1 VADLLRAPS
10 VHLHVHVILASIR
23 QRGEWFRLWPAHTG
37 TVIRIVLRPQTVAH
51 TRFVVSPLFELCTL
65 LLTIAKA
72 RGGHPPH
79 GARIRRYAERA
90 HQAMAARRLTVIDA
104 LATPPYLPD
113 FLWPHPEDAEPDL
126 DAELRLVAEAPV
138 ERVRA
143 EMEVVVHGRP
153 AANLSG
159 HPLAAVLSEAL
170 AAGERAFAVR
180 VAGELRELWQAVLA
194 ADWNTVRGELEAD
207 VQRRAGV
214 LARRGV
220 AGLLSSLNSQ
230 IGWHGDEVHV
240 ASRYDVTVTWGDAL
254 LLAPTAMADRVGVL
268 IDPVC
273 DPLRPPMLVY
283 PVQEEEKPAVEAGGG
298 SLLGATR
305 NALLID
311 LAAARTTTELAR
323 RHRLTPSAVSY
334 HLSILHRSG
343 MVSRSRIGAGVFY
356 QRTEHGEAVLSAI
369 GSGTGK

>member
-1 VADLLRAPS
+1 M
-10 VHLHVHVILASIR
+10 
-23 QRGEWFRLWPAHTG
+23 
-37 TVIRIVLRPQTVAH
+37 IRIVLRPQTVAH

-90 HQAMAARRLTVIDA
+90 HQAMADRRLTVLDA
-104 LATPPYLPD
+104 LTTPPYMPD

-126 DAELRLVAEAPV
+126 DAELRLVSEASV
-138 ERVRA
+138 ERVHA
-143 EMEVVVHGRP
+143 EMEIVVHGRP
-153 AANLSG
+153 ASNLAG
-159 HPLAAVLSEAL
+159 HPLAAVLTKAL

-194 ADWNTVRGELEAD
+194 TEWNTVRDQLESD

-220 AGLLSSLNSQ
+220 AGLLSCLNSQ

-240 ASRYDVTVTWGDAL
+240 ASPYDVTVTWGDSL

-273 DPLRPPMLVY
+273 DPARRPPMLVY
-283 PVQEEEKPAVEAGGG
+283 PVETEEKPVVEAGGG

-305 NALLID
+305 NALLTD

-343 MVSRSRIGAGVFY
+343 MVSRSRIGPGVFY
-356 QRTEHGEAVLSAI
+356 QRTEHGEAMLSAI